1 VRFNKLS
8 NITKGLAVIAVVL
21 AIGVG
26 LVVWKTKVGGHGNE
40 SLNRI
45 TKEDMALIL
54 KDANPMQLKQLAASP
69 EAKGKIAENVRQL
82 LAIASQA
89 RKEGLA
95 EDPNVRHELES
106 TRSIVTA
113 SLYDKKINEGRGEM
127 PPFSFITEE
136 QVKAF
141 WGEEQTEPSG
151 LQSTLDKVGLGALAG
166 NADARRHQI
175 EFQQFLDSKIAL
187 AKEGGKFPK
196 DKELTEDEIKQAKE
210 DFAKIKIYE
219 EAAAAKKNELG
230 EEFNRNVELQ
240 VKLQQAQFLAS
251 RYAQKIL
258 VEKVK
263 ATDEDV
269 KKYTETHPEFS
280 TQDKKDK
287 AEQILS
293 RAKAGEDFAKLA
305 DEFSQDP
312 GNKDAK
318 GELQGGL
325 YKDVTK
331 GKMMPAFEQAAL
343 ALEPGQVAENLVE
356 TPYGYHILKLEKKGE
371 GKDQADQPSEVY
383 DVRHILITTTMK
395 DPTNP
400 MGREMPISETV
411 KATLEQEKQKQI
423 LDEIVANNPVEVA
436 EDFDI
441 PVPSDEELE
450 KIQQQ
455 MMQQQQMMMQQQQ
468 MPQGMSPENMEMAPP
483 SAPKGKAPAKPAQK
497 N

>member
-1 VRFNKLS
+1 
-8 NITKGLAVIAVVL
+8 
-21 AIGVG
+21 
-26 LVVWKTKVGGHGNE
+26 
-40 SLNRI
+40 
-45 TKEDMALIL
+45 EDMTLIL

-69 EAKGKIAENVRQL
+69 EAKGKIAENIRQL
-82 LAIASQA
+82 LAVASQA

-95 EDPNVRHELES
+95 EDPNVRRELES
-106 TRSIVTA
+106 SRSVVTA
-113 SLYDKKINEGRGEM
+113 SLYDKKINEGKGEM

-141 WGEEQTEPSG
+141 WGEDQTEPSG

-166 NADARRHQI
+166 NGDARRHQV

-219 EAAAAKKNELG
+219 EEAVAKKNELG

-251 RYAQKIL
+251 RYAQKTL

-269 KKYTETHPEFS
+269 KKYIETHPEFS

-318 GELQGGL
+318 GESQGGL
-325 YKDVTK
+325 YKDVSK

-343 ALEPGQVAENLVE
+343 ALEPGQIAENLVE
-356 TPYGYHILKLEKKGE
+356 TPYGYHVLKLEKKGE
-371 GKDQADQPSEVY
+371 GKDQAGQPSEVY

-395 DPTNP
+395 DPKNP
-400 MGREMPISETV
+400 MGREMPISETI
-411 KATLEQEKQKQI
+411 KATLEEEKQKQI
-423 LDEIVANNPVEVA
+423 LDEIVANNPVEVT

-441 PVPSDEELE
+441 PQPSDEELE
-450 KIQQQ
+450 KMQQQ
-455 MMQQQQMMMQQQQ
+455 MMQQQ
-468 MPQGMSPENMEMAPP
+468 MPQGMSPEDMEMAPP
-483 SAPKGKAPAKPAQK
+483 PPPAAPKGNAPAKPAPK
-497 N
+497 K

>member
-1 VRFNKLS
+1 LS
-8 NITKGLAVIAVVL
+8 NLTKGLAVIAVVL

-26 LVVWKTKVGGHGNE
+26 LVIWKTKVGGHGNE
-40 SLNRI
+40 SLNRV

-54 KDANPMQLKQLAASP
+54 KNANPMQLKQLAASP
-69 EAKGKIAENVRQL
+69 EAKGKIAENIKQL
-82 LAIASQA
+82 LAVASQA

-95 EDPNVRHELES
+95 EDPNVRRELES

-113 SLYDKKINEGRGEM
+113 SLYDKKINEGKGEM

-166 NADARRHQI
+166 NADARRRQV
-175 EFQQFLDSKIAL
+175 EFQQFLDSKIVL

-196 DKELTEDEIKQAKE
+196 DKELTEDEIKQAKD

-219 EAAAAKKNELG
+219 EEAAAKKNELG
-230 EEFNRNVELQ
+230 EEFNRNLELQ

-251 RYAQKIL
+251 RYAQKTL

-263 ATDEDV
+263 ATDEDI
-269 KKYTETHPEFS
+269 KKYIEAHPEFS
-280 TQDKKDK
+280 TQEKKDK

-305 DEFSQDP
+305 DEFTQDP

-356 TPYGYHILKLEKKGE
+356 TPYGYHVLKLEKKGE
-371 GKDQADQPSEVY
+371 GKDQAGQPSEVY

-395 DPTNP
+395 DPSNP

-411 KATLEQEKQKQI
+411 KSTLEDEKQKQL

-455 MMQQQQMMMQQQQ
+455 MMQQQMQQR
-468 MPQGMSPENMEMAPP
+468 MPQGMSPEGMPP
-483 SAPKGKAPAKPAQK
+483 PPPPAAPKDNAPAKPAEK
-497 N
+497 K

>member
-1 VRFNKLS
+1 LS

-26 LVVWKTKVGGHGNE
+26 LVIWKTKVGGHGNE
-40 SLNRI
+40 SLTRV

-69 EAKGKIAENVRQL
+69 EAKVKIAENIRQL
-82 LAIASQA
+82 LAVASQA

-113 SLYDKKINEGRGEM
+113 SLYDKKINEGKGEM

-166 NADARRHQI
+166 NADARRHQV
-175 EFQQFLDSKIAL
+175 EFQQFLDSKIVL

-219 EAAAAKKNELG
+219 EEAAAKRNELG
-230 EEFNRNVELQ
+230 EEFNRNLELQ

-263 ATDEDV
+263 PTDEDV
-269 KKYTETHPEFS
+269 KKYIETHPEFS
-280 TQDKKDK
+280 TQEKKDK

-356 TPYGYHILKLEKKGE
+356 TPYGYHVLKLEKKGE
-371 GKDQADQPSEVY
+371 GKDQAGQPSEVY

-400 MGREMPISETV
+400 MGREMPITETV
-411 KATLEQEKQKQI
+411 KATLEEEKQKQV

-455 MMQQQQMMMQQQQ
+455 MMQQQMQQR
-468 MPQGMSPENMEMAPP
+468 MPQGMSPEGTAPP
-483 SAPKGKAPAKPAQK
+483 PPPPPAAPKGNAPAKPAPK
-497 N
+497 K

>member
-1 VRFNKLS
+1 MS
-8 NITKGLAVIAVVL
+8 NFTKGLAVIAVVL

-26 LVVWKTKVGGHGNE
+26 LVIWKTKVGGHSNE

-69 EAKGKIAENVRQL
+69 EAKVKIAENIRQL
-82 LAIASQA
+82 LAVASQA

-95 EDPNVRHELES
+95 EDPNVRRELES

-113 SLYDKKINEGRGEM
+113 SLYDKKINEGKGAM

-166 NADARRHQI
+166 NADARRHQV

-219 EAAAAKKNELG
+219 EEAAAKKDELG
-230 EEFNRNVELQ
+230 EEFNRNLELQ

-251 RYAQKIL
+251 RYAQKTL

-280 TQDKKDK
+280 TQEKKDK

-331 GKMMPAFEQAAL
+331 GKMVPAFEQAAL

-356 TPYGYHILKLEKKGE
+356 TPYGYHVLKLERKGE
-371 GKDQADQPSEVY
+371 GKDQAGQPSEVY

-400 MGREMPISETV
+400 MGREMPITDTV
-411 KATLEQEKQKQI
+411 KATLEQEKQKQV

-436 EDFDI
+436 EDFEI

-455 MMQQQQMMMQQQQ
+455 MMQQR

-483 SAPKGKAPAKPAQK
+483 PPPAEPKGKAPAKPAPK
-497 N
+497 K